1 MNITI
6 SKQEIMIDFDYDLFC
21 KKLGSK
27 IDIDQNEFTI
37 SLEDA
42 MAAGI
47 IKNQNLKF
55 QTIYNGAI
63 YSDNYDNFE
72 DALYD
77 MNLMCEKG
85 ADKRRVSIEVQID
98 RDYNRQKGFTDD
110 RITMKELSREYL
122 EGEQKTIVEKNE
134 KLVELLNKINTV
146 LRA

>member
-1 MNITI
+1 MNIVI
-6 SKQEIMIDFDYDLFC
+6 SKQEIMNDFDYDLFC

-63 YSDNYDNFE
+63 YSDSYDNFE

-77 MNLMCEKG
+77 MNLMCKQG

-98 RDYNRQKGFTDD
+98 RDYNRQKGFSDD

-122 EGEQKTIVEKNE
+122 EGEQKAIVEKNE
-134 KLVELLNKINTV
+134 QLVELLSKINTV

>member
-1 MNITI
+1 MNITV
-6 SKQEIMIDFDYDLFC
+6 SKQEIMNDFDYNLFC
-21 KKLGSK
+21 EKLGSK
-27 IDIDQNEFTI
+27 IDIDQNEYTI

-63 YSDNYDNFE
+63 YSDSYDNFE

-77 MNLMCEKG
+77 MNLMCKQG

-98 RDYNRQKGFTDD
+98 RDYNRQKGFSDD

-134 KLVELLNKINTV
+134 KLVELLNKINVV